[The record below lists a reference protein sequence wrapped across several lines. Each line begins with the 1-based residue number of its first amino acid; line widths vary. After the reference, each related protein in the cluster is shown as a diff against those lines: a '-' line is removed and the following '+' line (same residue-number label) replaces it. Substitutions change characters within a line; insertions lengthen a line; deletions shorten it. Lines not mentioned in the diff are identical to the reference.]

1 MTKLDL
7 ADFQHLFLDEKD
19 QAMCLDVL
27 GAANASPFVA
37 RFGERLL
44 NIPQETLKG
53 CVDEV
58 PRDKLLILICNAGMR
73 SYEAL
78 RQLQPQGFDNGVG
91 LQGGLAAL
99 KKARMLDLG

>member
-1 MTKLDL
+1 M
-7 ADFQHLFLDEKD
+7 
-19 QAMCLDVL
+19 
-27 GAANASPFVA
+27 A

-78 RQLQPQGFDNGVG
+78 RQL
-91 LQGGLAAL
+91 
-99 KKARMLDLG
+99 